1 MTLLDSV
8 GVSTVYS
15 HKLYISHNAPYLP
28 SKILH
33 RHGFQ
38 FLLGRL

>member
-15 HKLYISHNAPYLP
+15 HKLYISHNAPYEINAK
-28 SKILH
+28 SID
-33 RHGFQ
+33 F
-38 FLLGRL
+38 